1 MDCFIVI
8 LEIIDLIVMIF
19 YFYDVLLLWLIYS
32 GIMV

>member
-19 YFYDVLLLWLIYS
+19 YFYDILLLWLIYS

>member
-1 MDCFIVI
+1 MDCPIAI